1 MIKNDP
7 YPKTLQE
14 EVDVMRKVKFIA
26 ENDNEKSNTQ
36 KQNKNGGSERD
47 KSNETSF
54 SQMHKHDKGDF
65 DVVQ

>member
-26 ENDNEKSNTQ
+26 ENDNEKVTH
-36 KQNKNGGSERD
+36 KNRIKMEVV
-47 KSNETSF
+47 NEINLMRQVF
-54 SQMHKHDKGDF
+54 HKCINMIK
-65 DVVQ
+65 VILM